1 MKLLLTSLFLFSNT
15 IAPVLTNS
23 VNIIENTTN
32 TTLSLKEYKLN
43 SLTKDINIMN
53 KKNINL
59 HLHNNVGYV
68 SVKEFLDSIEPIIK
82 SNNVKHEFKNNKTI
96 ITLNSKIPNL
106 KIEFD
111 YKTQDII
118 VSNNNIFTEILKYKE
133 RGEEKLKLEFQNLKN
148 ENPNTQ
154 FKYHLKD
161 YDIEMLKD
169 QKDIYLPI
177 VLLNQIFLNESN
189 IQVYFN
195 DDEVNIFRFAETLSN
210 FINIVNLKGLKSSQK
225 TTIPKNL
232 KEFQYNYLGFLFDH
246 YYGIKLKDNKFY
258 RNYFQSYK
266 NWIISDSN
274 DKHYLATKQLI
285 ADLDDPHSA
294 FIMDGYFNKGE
305 EYNKTKIENKS
316 EVKRYKKWNDTLHL
330 LAQHDPSKIEYQN
343 RFLYD
348 NKTSVISFKQFEID
362 TAKQIEKSLKEAQN
376 KGIKNIIFNVTQN
389 GGGFIGAAYELMGFL
404 TDKPFNVYN
413 YNPLSK
419 EQKVETIKS
428 KYNKYNFNYY
438 ILTSPYSFSAGN
450 IFPQITK
457 DNKAAKIIGYKTF
470 GGASS
475 IGYFILPTGDIIQ
488 LSTNNVFT
496 NNKFRSLEFGV
507 KPDVMLNGSV
517 ETNAK
522 DLYDDNKLLEL
533 INKADKISFKN
544 DDDSTIKPIDTIP
557 LKPDKPNKNEI
568 KPKLSLSKLI
578 KNKNIKI
585 SKNDPITLLKE
596 LFENNPDI
604 NFDQEIRI
612 SLKQPN
618 RAEIYLE
625 NDPNDKITV
634 NFSIVKDISEQNQ
647 NLKNNKTKLIII
659 ISSSLLVVIV
669 SLLLTFLIIKK
680 LKNKK

>member
-1 MKLLLTSLFLFSNT
+1 MKLLLTSLFLLSNT

-32 TTLSLKEYKLN
+32 TLSLKEYKLN
-43 SLTKDINIMN
+43 SLTKDVKTMK
-53 KKNINL
+53 KKNISL
-59 HLHNNVGYV
+59 HLHKDVGYV
-68 SVKEFLDSIEPIIK
+68 SIKEFLDSIEPIIK
-82 SNNVKHEFKNNKTI
+82 FNDIKHEFKNNKTI
-96 ITLNSKIPNL
+96 VTLTSKIPNL

-118 VSNNNIFTEILKYKE
+118 VSNNNIFTEILKNKE
-133 RGEEKLKLEFQNLKN
+133 RGEEKLNLEFQNLKN

-195 DDEVNIFRFAETLSN
+195 DDEVSIFRFAETLSN

-225 TTIPKNL
+225 TTIPKTL
-232 KEFQYNYLGFLFDH
+232 KEFQYKYFAFLFDH
-246 YYGIKLKDNKFY
+246 YYGIKLKDNRFY
-258 RNYFQSYK
+258 KNYFQNYK
-266 NWIISDSN
+266 SQITSDSN

-285 ADLDDPHSA
+285 EDLDDPHSA
-294 FIMDGYFNKGE
+294 FTMDGYFNKGE
-305 EYNKTKIENKS
+305 EYNKTKIESKS
-316 EVKRYKKWNDTLHL
+316 KVKRYKKWNDTLHL

-343 RFLYD
+343 RFLSD
-348 NKTSVISFKQFEID
+348 NKTSVISFKKFEID

-376 KGIKNIIFNVTQN
+376 RGIKNIIFNVTQN
-389 GGGFIGAAYELMGFL
+389 GGGFIGAAYEIMGFL

-457 DNKAAKIIGYKTF
+457 DNKVAKIIGYKTF

-568 KPKLSLSKLI
+568 KPKISLSKLI

-596 LFENNPDI
+596 LFKNNPDI

-618 RAEIYLE
+618 KAEIYLE
-625 NDPNDKITV
+625 NNPNDKIII

>member
-32 TTLSLKEYKLN
+32 TLNLKEYKLN
-43 SLTKDINIMN
+43 SLTKDIKTMT
-53 KKNINL
+53 KKKINL

-68 SVKEFLDSIEPIIK
+68 SIKEFLDSIEPIIK
-82 SNNVKHEFKNNKTI
+82 FNDIKHEFKNNKTT

-118 VSNNNIFTEILKYKE
+118 VSNNNIFTEILKNKE
-133 RGEEKLKLEFQNLKN
+133 RGEEKLNLEFQNLKN

-210 FINIVNLKGLKSSQK
+210 FINIVNLKGLKSNQK

-258 RNYFQSYK
+258 RNYFQSYR

-316 EVKRYKKWNDTLHL
+316 EIKRYKKWNDTLHL

-457 DNKAAKIIGYKTF
+457 DNKVAKIIGYKTF

-618 RAEIYLE
+618 KAEIYLE
-625 NDPNDKITV
+625 NNPNDKITV